1 MRFIPVSAALLV
13 VAIAGCA
20 SAPPAPAAK
29 VAAADNGP
37 PPKQVCHKE
46 MPTGSQ
52 IPVTVCEAEMTDAE
66 RANHNMEIENTIRAQ
81 TQQHTIGH

>member
-1 MRFIPVSAALLV
+1 MRFIPVVAALLV

-20 SAPPAPAAK
+20 SAPPAPTAK

-52 IPVTVCEAEMTDAE
+52 IPVTVCEAAMTDAE
-66 RANHNMEIENTIRAQ
+66 RVNRNLEMQNTIRAQ
-81 TQQHTIGH
+81 TQQHAAGQ